1 MAAAHPRR
9 ASRPMNISGRLRASK
24 LLAIVRGGDPQAA
37 LRTVLTLADEGVE
50 LIEVSLTTADAT
62 GILRRARDLLGG
74 STTLGAGTVVSR
86 DDAARAADAG
96 AEFIVTPAL
105 GPGIA
110 EARSRAL
117 PVIAGALTPSEIV
130 EATNRG
136 ATTIKLFPASLGGI
150 AYLRA
155 LRDPFPAVPFVPV
168 GGVDADLARQYL
180 AAGATAVGI
189 GSPLIADAASGG
201 SLNLLRQRTRQF
213 LTAVRDTA

>member
-1 MAAAHPRR
+1 MAAAHPSR
-9 ASRPMNISGRLRASK
+9 AGRPMNVAERLRASK
-24 LLAIVRGGDPQAA
+24 LIAIVRGSDPQAA
-37 LRTVLTLADEGVE
+37 LQTVLTIADEGIE

-62 GILRRARDLLGG
+62 GILRRARDLLDD
-74 STTLGAGTVVSR
+74 STALGAGTVVSR
-86 DDAARAADAG
+86 DDASRAADAG

-130 EATNRG
+130 EATNQG
-136 ATTIKLFPASLGGI
+136 ATAIKLFPASLGGV

-180 AAGATAVGI
+180 AAGAIAVGI
-189 GSPLIADAASGG
+189 GSPLIGDAASGG
-201 SLNLLRQRTRQF
+201 SLDELRQRARQF
-213 LTAVRDTA
+213 LATVRDAT